1 MSHYPLGSGIFFTS
15 HEHMG
20 EREKT
25 SIYIA
30 WRNDGHVK
38 RGEKTML
45 PNQNIYRLSDE
56 HMVFRPLFFLQ
67 EKLDRKINARTIQ
80 DEEIAKENYLKK
92 VVGFRVEMGELL
104 NATRLHKY
112 WSSGLPES
120 KERIL
125 DEYAD
130 GLHFLLSIGGE
141 KKVGD
146 FTYQGLYDGE
156 IQPHDIMWLCDK
168 LMTIP
173 WMEIR
178 KEDYLLGLEMYL
190 KLGELLLFT
199 WEEIKEAYVTKNI
212 ENQERQNTGY

>member
-1 MSHYPLGSGIFFTS
+1 MNHYPLGSGIFFTS
-15 HEHMG
+15 HERMG
-20 EREKT
+20 EREK
-25 SIYIA
+25 IRFYIA
-30 WRNDGHVK
+30 WRNGGHVK
-38 RGEKTML
+38 RGEKTMF
-45 PNQNIYRLSDE
+45 QNKSVHRLSDE
-56 HMVFRPLFFLQ
+56 KIVFRPLFFLQ
-67 EKLDRKINARTIQ
+67 EKLDQKINARFNT
-80 DEEIAKENYLKK
+80 DEEIAKENFLKK

-112 WSSGLPES
+112 WSTAEPES
-120 KERIL
+120 KERVL

-141 KKVGD
+141 KKVND

-156 IQPHDIMWLCDK
+156 IQPQDVMWLCDK

-173 WMEIR
+173 WVELR

-190 KLGELLLFT
+190 KLGELLFFT
-199 WEEIKEAYVTKNI
+199 WEEIRNAYVMKNI

>member
-1 MSHYPLGSGIFFTS
+1 MGSGIFFTTN
-15 HEHMG
+15 ERMG
-20 EREKT
+20 EREKP
-25 SIYIA
+25 IRHIA
-30 WRNDGHVK
+30 WRNGGHVK
-38 RGEKTML
+38 KGEKFML
-45 PNQNIYRLSDE
+45 PRKNVYRLSDE
-56 HMVFRPLFFLQ
+56 NMVFRPLFFLQ
-67 EKLDRKINARTIQ
+67 EKLDQKINARFDQ
-80 DEEIAKENYLKK
+80 DEEIAKENFLKK

-112 WSSGLPES
+112 WSASEPES
-120 KERIL
+120 KERAL

-141 KKVGD
+141 KKVTD
-146 FTYQGLYDGE
+146 FTYKGLYDGE
-156 IQPHDIMWLCDK
+156 IQAQDIMWLCDK

-173 WMEIR
+173 WVELR

-199 WEEIKEAYVTKNI
+199 WEEIRNAYVTKNI